1 MNGQPAK
8 TNNLPNSSSR
18 YHEHVNKSNKF
29 LDSPTNRKSRFTSER
44 FITKTGKRLSAF
56 CKGNLK
62 ISIKSTCKLTT
73 IYLLTGFATYPYI
86 MCSRCHGIGT
96 LASRADVCSCLERLL
111 VAFSRC
117 FAKKHLCL
125 HFTCAWWEVE
135 FKSEMIFFYF

>member
-44 FITKTGKRLSAF
+44 FITKTRKRLSAF

-96 LASRADVCSCLERLL
+96 REVDPLL
-111 VAFSRC
+111 VRMFVRVSSDFWFAFSRC
-117 FAKKHLCL
+117 FAKK
-125 HFTCAWWEVE
+125 
-135 FKSEMIFFYF
+135 KFFVSAFYMRLVGR